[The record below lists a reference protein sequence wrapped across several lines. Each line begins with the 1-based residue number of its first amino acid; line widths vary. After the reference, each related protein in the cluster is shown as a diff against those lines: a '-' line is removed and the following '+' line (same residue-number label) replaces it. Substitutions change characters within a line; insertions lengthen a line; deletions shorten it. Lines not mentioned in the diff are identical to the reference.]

1 MTRGRPPKKGL
12 SDAMTVAT
20 GRGTVMCF
28 MRATDS
34 LCDFMIK
41 SNDKLVFVSVRKAIR
56 LSETWEKMEREFPE
70 PIMWL
75 RSFPVSA
82 NIIRELWTYSR
93 RGIWRFFR
101 IEQAGIVEIC
111 QDGTQLKNQFIEVIR
126 TVRGVPARKKGS
138 ALVMGNK

>member
-12 SDAMTVAT
+12 SDAMAVAT
-20 GRGTVMCF
+20 GRGMVMCF
-28 MRATDS
+28 MRASDS
-34 LCDFMIK
+34 PCDFMIK
-41 SNDKLVFVSVRKAIR
+41 SDDKLVFISVRKAIR
-56 LSETWEKMEREFPE
+56 LSETREKMEREFQE
-70 PIMWL
+70 PIVWL

-138 ALVMGNK
+138 ALVKGNG

>member
-1 MTRGRPPKKGL
+1 MTRGRPPRKGIV
-12 SDAMTVAT
+12 DATTVAT
-20 GRGTVMCF
+20 TRGTVMCF
-28 MRATDS
+28 MRSSDN

-41 SNDKLVFVSVRKAIR
+41 SNDKIVFVSVRKAIR
-56 LSETWEKMEREFPE
+56 LSENLEKMEREFQE
-70 PIMWL
+70 PIIWL

-101 IEQAGIVEIC
+101 IEQAGTVEIC
-111 QDGTQLKNQFIEVIR
+111 QDGVQLKNSFVEVIR

-138 ALVMGNK
+138 TLVKRE

>member
-12 SDAMTVAT
+12 ADAASVAT

-28 MRATDS
+28 VRAPDS

-41 SNDKLVFVSVRKAIR
+41 SNDMLVFVSVRKAIR
-56 LSETWEKMEREFPE
+56 LSETREKMETEFQE

-101 IEQAGIVEIC
+101 IEQAGIVEIY
-111 QDGTQLKNQFIEVIR
+111 QDGTPLKNQFIEIIR

-138 ALVMGNK
+138 ALVMGNG

>member
-1 MTRGRPPKKGL
+1 
-12 SDAMTVAT
+12 
-20 GRGTVMCF
+20 
-28 MRATDS
+28 MRAS
-34 LCDFMIK
+34 ESPCDFMIK

-56 LSETWEKMEREFPE
+56 LSETREKMEREFQE

-82 NIIRELWTYSR
+82 DIIRELWTYSR
-93 RGIWRFFR
+93 RGIWRFLR

-138 ALVMGNK
+138 ALIKGNG

>member
-12 SDAMTVAT
+12 ADAMTVAT
-20 GRGTVMCF
+20 GRGAVMCF
-28 MRATDS
+28 MRSSDN

-56 LSETWEKMEREFPE
+56 LSEKLEKMEREFQE
-70 PIMWL
+70 PIIWL

-93 RGIWRFFR
+93 HGIWRFFR
-101 IEQAGIVEIC
+101 IEQTGIVEIC
-111 QDGTQLKNQFIEVIR
+111 QDGTVMKNSFIEVIR
-126 TVRGVPARKKGS
+126 TVRGVQARKKGS
-138 ALVMGNK
+138 ALIKGE

>member
-12 SDAMTVAT
+12 ADAATVAT

-28 MRATDS
+28 MRTTES
-34 LCDFMIK
+34 PCDFMIK
-41 SNDKLVFVSVRKAIR
+41 SNDKLIFVSVRKAVR
-56 LSETWEKMEREFPE
+56 LCETREKMEREFQE
-70 PIMWL
+70 SIIWL

-82 NIIRELWTYSR
+82 NIIRELWIYSR

-101 IEQAGIVEIC
+101 IEQGGIVEIC
-111 QDGTQLKNQFIEVIR
+111 QDWTPLKNQFIEVIR

-138 ALVMGNK
+138 SIVKGNG

>member
-12 SDAMTVAT
+12 ADAATVAT

-34 LCDFMIK
+34 PCDFMIK
-41 SNDKLVFVSVRKAIR
+41 SNDKLIFVSVRKAIR
-56 LSETWEKMEREFPE
+56 LSVTRVEMEREFGE
-70 PIMWL
+70 SVMWL

-93 RGIWRFFR
+93 RGIWRFLR
-101 IEQAGIVEIC
+101 IEQDGIVEIC
-111 QDGTQLKNQFIEVIR
+111 QDGTPLKNQFIEVIR
-126 TVRGVPARKKGS
+126 TVRGVTARKKGS
-138 ALVMGNK
+138 SLVKGNR

>member
-12 SDAMTVAT
+12 VDATTVAT

-28 MRATDS
+28 MRAVES
-34 LCDFMIK
+34 PCDFMIK

-56 LSETWEKMEREFPE
+56 LSETREKMERKFQE

-138 ALVMGNK
+138 ALIKGNG